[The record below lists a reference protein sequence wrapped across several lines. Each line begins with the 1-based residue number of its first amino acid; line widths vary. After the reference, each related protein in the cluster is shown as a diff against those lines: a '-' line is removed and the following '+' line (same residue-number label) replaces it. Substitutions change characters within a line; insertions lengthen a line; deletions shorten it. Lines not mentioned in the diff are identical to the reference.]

1 MSRVIRFNKMKFTET
16 RSHKD
21 VIKGFCSDRVWGRDS
36 IGALSHFGV
45 ERGTGTV
52 PKGVRTT
59 GPPAQGPTL
68 TGPASG
74 IPGESSE
81 VRWDRNF
88 PSSRKAPPAKA
99 VASTP
104 PPATPQAPTP

>member
-1 MSRVIRFNKMKFTET
+1 MKFTET

-21 VIKGFCSDRVWGRDS
+21 VIKGFCSAGVWGRKRS
-36 IGALSHFGV
+36 GALSHFGV
-45 ERGTGTV
+45 ERGTGDV

-74 IPGESSE
+74 IPGASSE

-88 PSSRKAPPAKA
+88 PSSRRAPPAKA

-104 PPATPQAPTP
+104 PPQTPQVPTP